1 MVAWLESV
9 GMVLRF
15 VNVIELMY
23 KIITV
28 KMGHIFLLL
37 DDVGT
42 ITVILH
48 VCRLCNSYYVYNK

>member
-9 GMVLRF
+9 GMVLWF
-15 VNVIELMY
+15 VNVVELMY

-37 DDVGT
+37 DDLGA